1 MVEPFRVLI
10 IDDEA
15 PARAKIRRFL
25 AADGRFA
32 AAGEAADGTEAL
44 TLVQRLRPEL
54 LLLDIQMP
62 GLTGFE
68 VVEAMEEP
76 KPQLIFAT
84 AYDQFALQAFEA
96 HALDYLLKP
105 FDQSRFA
112 RALDKA
118 WAQLQAGRPAAA
130 ASRLQ
135 TMLAQRPLDRLVV
148 KQDDCWIPLPLRHIL
163 RISANGK
170 QVLIHS
176 DQGAFPANW
185 TLQELEARLQCHGFA
200 RVHRSEIVAL
210 DAVARMEPW
219 DHSDALLILKD
230 GSHVVLSRTHQRPFL
245 ERWGGC
251 CS

>member
-1 MVEPFRVLI
+1 MAEPFRVLI

-25 AADGRFA
+25 ASDGRFL

-44 TLVQRLRPEL
+44 ASVRRLRPEL
-54 LLLDIQMP
+54 LILDIQMP

-68 VVEAMEEP
+68 ILENMEET
-76 KPQLIFAT
+76 KPQVIFAT

-118 WAQLQAGRPAAA
+118 WAQLQAGRPSAV

-135 TMLAQRPLDRLVV
+135 TMLSQRPLDRLVV
-148 KQDDCWIPLPLRHIL
+148 KQDDHWIPLPLRHIL
-163 RISANGK
+163 RISAKGK

-176 DQGAFPANW
+176 DQGEFLANW

-210 DAVARMEPW
+210 DAVAQMEPW

-230 GSHVVLSRTHQRPFL
+230 ASHVVLSRTYRGAFL

-251 CS
+251 RS

>member
-54 LLLDIQMP
+54 LLLNIQMP

-76 KPQLIFAT
+76 RPQVVFAT

-112 RALDKA
+112 RALDRA
-118 WAQLQAGRPAAA
+118 WAQLQAGRPS

-135 TMLAQRPLDRLVV
+135 AMLAQRPLDRLVV

-185 TLQELEARLQCHGFA
+185 TLQELEARLQRQGFA

-210 DAVARMEPW
+210 EAVARMEPW

-230 GSHVVLSRTHQRPFL
+230 GSHVVLSRTYQRPFL

-251 CS
+251 RS